1 METKFKIKSIRL
13 LNSWCYNLPKNTD
26 CTICRCNL
34 NCESLYANEK
44 NINSIVTT
52 GICGHSF
59 HDECINP
66 WIKNQA
72 NCPICLEK
80 WVFINKE
87 TH

>member
-1 METKFKIKSIRL
+1 MESKFKIKSIRA

-59 HDECINP
+59 HDECIKP
-66 WIKNQA
+66 WIKNQP

-80 WVFINKE
+80 WNFINK
-87 TH
+87 